1 VYSKNIRNNK
11 QKTSN
16 MNKEKQPQM
25 NIDIKQSTPIK
36 DDNGNQVFF
45 EATVLRKMSKF
56 LTGTSE
62 DAVIPIPVFVNKDG
76 KILIELLPKELREEY
91 EEYNKT
97 A

>member
-1 VYSKNIRNNK
+1 
-11 QKTSN
+11 